1 MIDIQCL
8 VELEFYKEKHIQ
20 FYNKGVGA
28 GIYQFH
34 FNSLS
39 IESISDLSRPT
50 PILASFL
57 ATILFPS
64 KAITVGTAGIANLS
78 HIGFSSSFSLISI
91 FLYFDSADSK
101 TGLNLLQKGHQSA

>member
-1 MIDIQCL
+1 MINIQSL
-8 VELEFYKEKHIQ
+8 VELEFYKEKQIQ
-20 FYNKGVGA
+20 FHNEGGT

-101 TGLNLLQKGHQSA
+101 SGLNLLQKGHQSA